1 MHRKRILFL
10 VVLIGAIFFVN
21 IYVVSFRET
30 SKTAVYRYD
39 PSESIPLLLL
49 GGLRGIAVDFLW
61 ARAIARHEEK
71 KYYELLTINNLIA
84 KLQPDF
90 PAVWI
95 FQAWNMAKNH
105 APRREGRTKKRKM
118 NRSGIKLWKKRTGKN
133 PVSGDLFFELG

>member
-1 MHRKRILFL
+1 MHQREGFFSCINLRYL
-10 VVLIGAIFFVN
+10 FVN

-71 KYYELLTINNLIA
+71 ILRIIND
-84 KLQPDF
+84 Q
-90 PAVWI
+90 
-95 FQAWNMAKNH
+95 
-105 APRREGRTKKRKM
+105 
-118 NRSGIKLWKKRTGKN
+118 
-133 PVSGDLFFELG
+133 